1 MNPWLGLVLDAVGE
15 QFGVP
20 FPPPNIRGPFSLDD
34 AALLASVL
42 EEGGLADVHVQAV
55 ETPMHA
61 ASVQAWWERV
71 PQLAGPL
78 ATALAAMEPDVR
90 GQIAQRA
97 MNAGAQASRRD
108 GDQIVF
114 SGSVLIASGHAPE
127 D

>member
-20 FPPPNIRGPFSLDD
+20 FPPLNVRGPFSLDD
-34 AALLASVL
+34 SALLTSVL
-42 EEGGLADVHVQAV
+42 EEGGLVDVQIQAV
-55 ETPMHA
+55 DTPMHA

-78 ATALAAMEPDVR
+78 ASALAAMEPAVR
-90 GQIAQRA
+90 EQIAQRA
-97 MNAGAQASRRD
+97 MSAGAQAANRD

-114 SGSVLIASGHAPE
+114 RGSVLIASGRAPQH
-127 D
+127 

>member
-1 MNPWLGLVLDAVGE
+1 
-15 QFGVP
+15 
-20 FPPPNIRGPFSLDD
+20 
-34 AALLASVL
+34 
-42 EEGGLADVHVQAV
+42 
-55 ETPMHA
+55 
-61 ASVQAWWERV
+61 V

-108 GDQIVF
+108 GDQITF
-114 SGSVLIASGHAPE
+114 SGSVLIASGRAPE

>member
-1 MNPWLGLVLDAVGE
+1 
-15 QFGVP
+15 
-20 FPPPNIRGPFSLDD
+20 
-34 AALLASVL
+34 
-42 EEGGLADVHVQAV
+42 
-55 ETPMHA
+55 MHA

-108 GDQIVF
+108 GDQITF
-114 SGSVLIASGHAPE
+114 SGSVLIASGRAPE